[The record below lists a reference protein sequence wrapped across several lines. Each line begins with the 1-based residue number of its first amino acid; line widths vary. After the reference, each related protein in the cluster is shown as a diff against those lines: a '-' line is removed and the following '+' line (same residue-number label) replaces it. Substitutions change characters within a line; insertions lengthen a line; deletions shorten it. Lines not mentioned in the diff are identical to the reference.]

1 MSRSSPGFGGTLADV
16 SAPKRLWTVS
26 ASVGG
31 LWLLVVLIAAL
42 GSLTPLARVE
52 HAILPTAT
60 PFLWSWAAPW
70 PVLLPIAG
78 AVAATLVTAAILRLG
93 RSRSSFSFTWIA
105 TVAAGAAVGLTL
117 DIVLVFGN
125 LFTSGWAS
133 WALDLGSRAATGAYW
148 GLLYGWIAGLVARH
162 ITRAD
167 ADDSASSTHSG
178 GRAVPA
184 IVAVAAIASLAVLGT
199 TQLLGD
205 AATQAQ
211 IRAEAAAT
219 EPPPADG
226 SAPVDPQ
233 ATGDPVPERVDGPG
247 ITGVDACTPDRAMPL
262 TGDPDGATG
271 HRGLRL
277 ELMNFSDEPCA
288 IEGYPDVAFGDQNGH
303 LLDVDVTPGSSF
315 MAVDPGPMRIEIPAG
330 SSAVAWIGWDANS
343 TQGALVA
350 KTVWSA
356 PLPGETRGSKPIES
370 DIVAGSSVTV
380 TAWTLPETT
389 GTTP

>member
-1 MSRSSPGFGGTLADV
+1 MSAPRRPWIV
-16 SAPKRLWTVS
+16 SAT
-26 ASVGG
+26 VGG
-31 LWLLVVLIAAL
+31 LWLLVVLIAAI

-52 HAILPTAT
+52 QAVLPTPT

-70 PVLLPIAG
+70 PVVVPVAG
-78 AVAATLVTAAILRLG
+78 AVAVAVVHAAILRLG
-93 RSRSSFSFTWIA
+93 RSRSSFFFAWIA
-105 TVAAGAAVGLTL
+105 AVAAGAAVGLTI
-117 DIVLVFGN
+117 DVVLVFGN

-148 GLLYGWIAGLVARH
+148 GLLYGWIAGLVAWRLDRTAPDAATPAPRPAGAA
-162 ITRAD
+162 IT
-167 ADDSASSTHSG
+167 
-178 GRAVPA
+178 V
-184 IVAVAAIASLAVLGT
+184 VAAIASLALLGAVYVA
-199 TQLLGD
+199 GD

-211 IRAEAAAT
+211 VRAEAAAA

-226 SAPVDPQ
+226 SAPIDPQ
-233 ATGDPVPERVDGPG
+233 AAGEPVPERVDGSGVTG
-247 ITGVDACTPDRAMPL
+247 IDGCTPDRAMAL
-262 TGDPDGATG
+262 IGDPDGATG

-277 ELMNFSDEPCA
+277 ELMNFSEEPCV

-315 MAVDPGPMRIEIPAG
+315 MAVDPGPVRIEIPAG

-350 KTVWSA
+350 KTIWNAV
-356 PLPGETRGSKPIES
+356 LPGETRGSKPIET

-380 TAWTLPETT
+380 TAWALPETA
-389 GTTP
+389 GTAP